1 MLESSKCASR
11 ILFQRFLFH
20 LLRFPLSFF
29 ERTPFGQILNRC
41 SNDFDMIDNNLMF
54 TLRSTFNALIGF
66 LICVLLIAYFLRE
79 TIPIMILIFLPFIFL
94 EVNTHTKKNSQT
106 NTFNTYFL
114 FCSFAAIFA
123 LILINNCIYILI
135 SCANLVCFFF
145 FFIKD
150 LLDLLCNCLFT
161 LPVMLLVE
169 NYIV

>member
-1 MLESSKCASR
+1 MLESSRCASR
-11 ILFQRFLFH
+11 TLFQRFLFH

-66 LICVLLIAYFLRE
+66 LICVLLIGYFLRE

-94 EVNTHTKKNSQT
+94 EVNTHTKKSQQT
-106 NTFNTYFL
+106 HLTLVF

-123 LILINNCIYILI
+123 LILIINNCI
-135 SCANLVCFFF
+135 
-145 FFIKD
+145 
-150 LLDLLCNCLFT
+150 
-161 LPVMLLVE
+161 
-169 NYIV
+169 